1 MKIGLVIYGSVDTL
15 SGGFL
20 YDRQLVA
27 HLLAEGC
34 RVDILSLPWRNYAA
48 HLTDNLR
55 LAWAQ
60 RIAQTNYDL
69 LLQDEL
75 NHPSLVLLNRA
86 LRNLAGCPIISI
98 VHHLRSA
105 EQHPA
110 SWMPLYRAVERH
122 YLQSVDGFIYNS
134 RTTRQIVH
142 HVIGHTMP
150 NVVAY
155 PAADHRHPPQHDVVM
170 TSITERLEGQ
180 KPLELLFVGNLMAR
194 KGLHTVL
201 NALARLD
208 RHDWHLH
215 IAGSQEVDP
224 AYSAAMHDLV
234 ATRGISS
241 QITWYGRVS
250 DQALTHLFATSDL
263 LVMPSYEGFGI
274 VYLEAMAY
282 GLPVI
287 AAKAGAAPEIVYP
300 GINGYLVALDDDIAL
315 ARYLE
320 LLLDNCLHLATLAYH
335 ARLRYEEHPTWTAS
349 MQSAYQWLHE
359 FSTKS
364 RVPSL

>member
-1 MKIGLVIYGSVDTL
+1 MKIGLVIYGSLDTL

-27 HLLAEGC
+27 HLIAAGC
-34 RVDILSLPWRNYAA
+34 RVEILSLPWLTYAA

-55 LAWAQ
+55 LPWARQ
-60 RIAQTNYDL
+60 IAKANYDL

-75 NHPSLVLLNRA
+75 NHPSLVLLNHT
-86 LRNLAGCPIISI
+86 LRNLTDCPMISI

-110 SWMPLYRAVERH
+110 IWMPLYRAVERH

-155 PAADHRHPPQHDVVM
+155 PAADHRQPPQHDVVM
-170 TSITERLEGQ
+170 ASITKRLQGQ
-180 KPLELLFVGNLMAR
+180 MRLQLLFVGNLMAR

-201 NALARLD
+201 NALAHLSSR
-208 RHDWHLH
+208 DWHLH
-215 IAGSQEVDP
+215 IAGSQDVDP
-224 AYSAAMHDLV
+224 AYSATMHDLV
-234 ATRGISS
+234 SIRSLSS

-250 DQALTHLFATSDL
+250 DQALSQLFATSDL

-287 AAKAGAAPEIVYP
+287 AAEAGAAPEIVYP

-320 LLLDNCLHLATLAYH
+320 LLLNNRHHLATLAYQ
-335 ARLRYEEHPTWTAS
+335 ARLRYEEHPTWAAS

-359 FSTKS
+359 FATKS
-364 RVPSL
+364 RAVS